1 MSLLL
6 GTTGPAQQQRLSE
19 SREKEMCIATLI
31 IMDPLCYSYFWKERE
46 SGSEALCFFHYQ
58 GVEKCLLGII
68 ESFAVSCACV
78 QVPLIMSLIKA
89 RGIGI
94 L

>member
-1 MSLLL
+1 M
-6 GTTGPAQQQRLSE
+6 
-19 SREKEMCIATLI
+19 
-31 IMDPLCYSYFWKERE
+31 
-46 SGSEALCFFHYQ
+46 CFFHYQ

-94 L
+94 LWACFEQGLELKIICSEYVSYGRCGDKFIAVNLI